1 MAAVAVRNRCKGCS
15 TTLNLKAESSIKF
28 SLTQALFEIENL
40 TVAYMT
46 CVQLQQSDGS
56 LYKMCNN
63 TQTISSRSPLRQI
76 YYHFE
81 PILRRSNTELKCPAT
96 FLATP

>member
-1 MAAVAVRNRCKGCS
+1 MAAVAVRNRLKGCS

-46 CVQLQQSDGS
+46 CVQLQKSDGS
-56 LYKMCNN
+56 LYKM
-63 TQTISSRSPLRQI
+63 
-76 YYHFE
+76 
-81 PILRRSNTELKCPAT
+81 
-96 FLATP
+96 